1 MTRRYYI
8 NKRTQKDVNINLTTF
23 IDILFVLL
31 ITFMLPSQM
40 LFGNVK
46 INLPTADAE
55 IVVLKKDPVKV
66 MIDENANI
74 FVNEEHIKN
83 DNLIQKID
91 ELTFKDVEA
100 KIYVM
105 ADKANN
111 YGEILNVVGK
121 INNAGYIDVM
131 LITDIHNRI

>member
-8 NKRTQKDVNINLTTF
+8 NKKAQKDVNINLTTF

>member
-8 NKRTQKDVNINLTTF
+8 NKKAQKDVNINLTTF

-111 YGEILNVVGK
+111 YGEILNVVSK